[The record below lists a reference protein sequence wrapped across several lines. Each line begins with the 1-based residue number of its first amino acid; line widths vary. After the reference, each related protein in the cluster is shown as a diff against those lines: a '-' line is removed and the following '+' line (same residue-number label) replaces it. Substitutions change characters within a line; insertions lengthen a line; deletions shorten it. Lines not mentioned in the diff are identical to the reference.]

1 MNARQ
6 RALLEYHRDIAEFAT
21 NARTP
26 VFTILDLDDPVAF
39 EIASTMMSNCAERRD
54 AIKEGSAYLAFTL
67 TMTIEQANMLLAEGW
82 PNAKP
87 IDAVPEGMMA
97 VMLVSE
103 GRCVCGFVSK
113 K

>member
-1 MNARQ
+1 VNARQ

-54 AIKEGSAYLAFTL
+54 AIKEGSAYPAFTL
-67 TMTIEQANMLLAEGW
+67 TMTIDQANMLLAEGW

>member
-1 MNARQ
+1 VNARQ

-54 AIKEGSAYLAFTL
+54 AIKEGSAYPAFTL
-67 TMTIEQANMLLAEGW
+67 TMTIEQANMLLADGW